1 MKLIDLVED
10 TANLSQIEKFL
21 QGSQHNAWL
30 KVGTMK
36 VYVRKGFH
44 YVDGATVNT
53 FDLAS
58 IEQSEKQ
65 RGKGKFRQLVIDLKD
80 LLTSNDTLRGSIK
93 GIFVE
98 SVLND
103 RLADS
108 LPSMGFNLVP
118 RSNPPC
124 FYMKL

>member
-10 TANLSQIEKFL
+10 NASLSQIEKFL
-21 QGSQHNAWL
+21 QGPQRNVWL

-44 YVDGATVNT
+44 NVDGATVNT

-58 IEQSEKQ
+58 IEQSENQ
-65 RGKGKFRQLVIDLKD
+65 RGKGKFRQLVIDLKN
-80 LLTSNDTLRGSIK
+80 LLASNDTLRGSIK
-93 GIFVE
+93 GIYVE

-103 RLADS
+103 RLTDS
-108 LPSMGFNLVP
+108 L
-118 RSNPPC
+118 
-124 FYMKL
+124 